1 MFIDYKYLALFSL
14 KLEVFETNCFV
25 ERILNMRYLSL
36 VFLFSAFPLM
46 VFCQND
52 STAFDDCEIKKNGI
66 YYAQFDKE
74 TNIYIRFHSGDTAV
88 ATSSTNNLRKA
99 SKFIHK
105 EFGDEMLMGKYFT
118 NNNNCSLRIKAKN
131 DFGKVKM
138 DGFVS
143 NDKLAL
149 SIININQ
156 NTAKSFV
163 FRFHAIEEKN

>member
-1 MFIDYKYLALFSL
+1 
-14 KLEVFETNCFV
+14 
-25 ERILNMRYLSL
+25 MRCLSL

-88 ATSSTNNLRKA
+88 TTSSTNNLRKA

-105 EFGDEMLMGKYFT
+105 EFGAEMLMGKYFT

-131 DFGKVKM
+131 DYGNVKM

-149 SIININQ
+149 SVTNINQ

-163 FRFHAIEEKN
+163 FKFHPIEEKN